1 MEDEKILEKS
11 SKNLITTIAEV
22 ALRMQYE
29 NSPAHD
35 LKHITSEATFTD
47 RAICFSY
54 VASFVDLEVDTK
66 LGLIDIKK
74 IIAAHDSGQIL
85 NKELAEGQV
94 RGGVIM
100 GVGYAIGEELL
111 FNEVNG
117 KPYNNNLLDYKIP
130 TALDIPEV
138 EVHFIETW
146 EPSGPFGNKALAEP
160 PIIPQAP
167 AIRNAILAATGV
179 KLNKLPMTPGYLVHE
194 FKKNSVI

>member
-1 MEDEKILEKS
+1 
-11 SKNLITTIAEV
+11 
-22 ALRMQYE
+22 
-29 NSPAHD
+29 
-35 LKHITSEATFTD
+35 
-47 RAICFSY
+47 
-54 VASFVDLEVDTK
+54 
-66 LGLIDIKK
+66 
-74 IIAAHDSGQIL
+74 
-85 NKELAEGQV
+85 
-94 RGGVIM
+94 M